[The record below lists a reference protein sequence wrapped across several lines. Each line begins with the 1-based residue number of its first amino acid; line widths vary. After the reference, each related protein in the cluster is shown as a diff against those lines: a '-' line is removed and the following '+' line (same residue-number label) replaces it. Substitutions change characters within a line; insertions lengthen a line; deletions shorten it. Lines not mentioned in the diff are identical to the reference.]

1 MPHVL
6 YEERMVNEMVEYEIR
21 DLSLAPSGHTKIQWV
36 KDNMPLLRS
45 LEEEFITTRPFEG
58 LKISLSVHL
67 EAKTAYL
74 CKVLAAGGALMSVTG
89 SNSLS
94 TQDDIAAALVECGLK
109 VYAYHGATDE
119 EYSRHIE
126 MCLEH
131 KPNII
136 IDDGGDL
143 VGMVHDKRPD
153 LAEEVMG
160 GCEET
165 TTGVIRLKAMEK
177 AGILKFPMV
186 AVNDADCKHLFDNRY
201 GTGQSV
207 WDSIMRNTN
216 LIVASKTVVVV
227 GYGWC
232 GRGIAMRA
240 AAMGAKVIVTEI
252 DPIKAME
259 AKMDGYDVM
268 TMAKAAPLGDF
279 FVTATGCKHTITV
292 DHMNTMKD
300 KAILANAG
308 HFNVEIDM
316 AGLEDAA
323 VSCRETRQ
331 NIMGYELPNGKTI
344 NVIAEGKLV
353 NIAAADGHPA
363 EIMDLSF
370 AVQAMSAL
378 YIKNNYK
385 KLKNKVI
392 DVSGEIDDIIA
403 RRRLEAWGIE
413 IDRLTPEQE
422 EYLHSW
428 QV

>member
-1 MPHVL
+1 M
-6 YEERMVNEMVEYEIR
+6 RKYEIR
-21 DLSLAPSGHTKIQWV
+21 DISLAPSGHRKIQWV
-36 KDNMPLLRS
+36 KNNMPLLAA
-45 LEEEFITTRPFEG
+45 LEDEFRESRPFEDTR
-58 LKISLSVHL
+58 ISLSIHL

-74 CKVLAAGGALMSVTG
+74 CLVLAAGGAQMSVTG

-94 TQDDIAAALVECGLK
+94 TQDDVAAALADSGISVFA
-109 VYAYHGATDE
+109 VHGATDE
-119 EYSRHIE
+119 EYRRHIE

-131 KPNII
+131 RPNII

-143 VGMVHDKRPD
+143 VEMIHGKRPD
-153 LAEEVMG
+153 LGEEVIG

-177 AGILKFPMV
+177 DGILRFPMV
-186 AVNDADCKHLFDNRY
+186 AVNDAKCKHLFDNRY

-216 LIVASKTVVVV
+216 LIVASKTAVVV

-240 AAMGAKVIVTEI
+240 SALGARVIVTEV
-252 DPIKAME
+252 DPVKAME
-259 AKMDGYDVM
+259 AVMDGYEVM
-268 TMAKAAPLGDF
+268 TMEKAASRGDF
-279 FVTATGCKHTITV
+279 FISATGCKHTVTLE
-292 DHMNTMKD
+292 HMEKMK
-300 KAILANAG
+300 KGAILANAG

-316 AGLEDAA
+316 EGLERAA
-323 VSCRETRQ
+323 VSKRTARD
-331 NIMGYELPNGKTI
+331 NITEYTLPGGNTV

-378 YIKNNYK
+378 YIKENHETMERR
-385 KLKNKVI
+385 VI
-392 DVSGEIDDIIA
+392 DVSGEIDDMVA
-403 RRRLEAWGIE
+403 KRRLRAWGTE
-413 IDRLTPEQE
+413 IDSLTEDQK
-422 EYLHSW
+422 EYLNSW
-428 QV
+428 QL

>member
-1 MPHVL
+1 MENYIVKD
-6 YEERMVNEMVEYEIR
+6 IA
-21 DLSLAPSGHTKIQWV
+21 LAPSGHQKIQWV
-36 KDNMPLLRS
+36 KENMPLLSS
-45 LEEEFITTRPFEG
+45 LEEEFKKTKPFDG
-58 LKISLSVHL
+58 IKISLSIHM

-74 CKVLAAGGALMSVTG
+74 CKVLAAGGAVLSATG

-94 TQDDIAAALVECGLK
+94 TQDDVAAALAEDGIHIF
-109 VYAYHGATDE
+109 AIHGIDE
-119 EYSRHIE
+119 KGYYEHIE
-126 MCLEH
+126 KCLEQ

-153 LAEEVMG
+153 LAEEVWG

-165 TTGVIRLKAMEK
+165 TTGILRLKAMEK
-177 AGILKFPMV
+177 QGVLKFPMV

-216 LIVASKTVVVV
+216 LVVASKNVVVA

-232 GRGIAMRA
+232 SRGIAMRA
-240 AAMGAKVIVTEI
+240 SALGAQVIVTEVN
-252 DPIKAME
+252 PIRAME
-259 AKMDGYDVM
+259 ARMDGHSVM
-268 TMAKAAPLGDF
+268 TMEKAAAFGDI
-279 FVTATGCKHTITV
+279 FVTATGCKGTV
-292 DHMNTMKD
+292 PLSAMEKMKNG
-300 KAILANAG
+300 AILCNAG

-316 AGLEDAA
+316 EALEAAA
-323 VSCRETRQ
+323 VEKRESRK
-331 NIMGYELPNGKTI
+331 NIMGYMLPNGKRI
-344 NVIAEGKLV
+344 HIIGEGKLV

-378 YIKNNYK
+378 YIKDHHK
-385 KLKNKVI
+385 ELENKVV
-392 DVSGEIDDIIA
+392 DVSEQVDDLIA
-403 RRRLEAWGIE
+403 RRKLAAWGIE
-413 IDRLTPEQE
+413 IDSLTEEQE
-422 EYLHSW
+422 AYLASW

>member
-1 MPHVL
+1 MKK
-6 YEERMVNEMVEYEIR
+6 YDIR
-21 DLSLAPSGHTKIQWV
+21 DINLAPSGHRKIEWV
-36 KDNMPLLRS
+36 KNNMPLLS
-45 LEEEFITTRPFEG
+45 ALEEEFKRSKPFADI
-58 LKISLSVHL
+58 KISLSVHL

-74 CKVLAAGGALMSVTG
+74 CKVLAAGGAQMSITG

-94 TQDDIAAALVECGLK
+94 TQDDVAAALADDGLM
-109 VYAYHGATDE
+109 VFAYHGASDE
-119 EYSRHIE
+119 EYMRHIE

-143 VGMVHDKRPD
+143 VGMVHDSRPD
-153 LAEEVMG
+153 LADEVIG

-165 TTGVIRLKAMEK
+165 TTGVIRLKAMERE
-177 AGILKFPMV
+177 GILKFPMV
-186 AVNDADCKHLFDNRY
+186 AVNDAKCKHLFDNRY

-216 LIVASKTVVVV
+216 LIVASKTVVVI

-232 GRGIAMRA
+232 SRGIAMRA
-240 AAMGAKVIVTEI
+240 AALGAKVIVTEI
-252 DPIKAME
+252 DPVKAME

-268 TMAKAAPLGDF
+268 KMEQAAPLGDIF
-279 FVTATGCKHTITV
+279 ITATGCKHTITV
-292 DHMNTMKD
+292 DHMLAMKD
-300 KAILANAG
+300 RAILANAG

-316 AGLEDAA
+316 AGLEAA
-323 VSCRETRQ
+323 AISKHETRN
-331 NIMGYELPNGKTI
+331 NIMGYVLENGKLI
-344 NVIAEGKLV
+344 NVIGEGKLV

-378 YIKNNYK
+378 YIKENHER
-385 KLKNKVI
+385 LENKVI
-392 DVSGEIDDIIA
+392 DVSAEIDDIIA
-403 RRRLEAWGIE
+403 RKRLAAWGIE
-413 IDRLTPEQE
+413 IDELTDDQKT
-422 EYLHSW
+422 YLDSW